1 MLYRFDDC
9 ELDDRL
15 YQLRRKGERVEI
27 EPKAFDL
34 LVYLLHQRE
43 QVVTKDELLDK
54 LWPGTVVSEAA
65 LTRCIARAREAI
77 GDNGEQQRVIKT
89 QHGRGYRFVTAV
101 IEHTLERK
109 LAAILSADVKGYS
122 RLMGEDEEATI
133 RTLTSYREVMT
144 TLIQQHRGRV
154 VDSPGDNLLAEFAS
168 VVDAVQGAV
177 EIQQELQ
184 SKNAQLP
191 PSSHGVP
198 YRHQCRGYRG

>member
-34 LVYLLHQRE
+34 LVYLLHQRD

-77 GDNGEQQRVIKT
+77 GDDGDKQRIIKT
-89 QHGRGYRFVTAV
+89 QHGRGYRFVAAV

-109 LAAILSADVKGYS
+109 LAAI
-122 RLMGEDEEATI
+122 
-133 RTLTSYREVMT
+133 
-144 TLIQQHRGRV
+144 
-154 VDSPGDNLLAEFAS
+154 
-168 VVDAVQGAV
+168 
-177 EIQQELQ
+177 
-184 SKNAQLP
+184 
-191 PSSHGVP
+191 
-198 YRHQCRGYRG
+198 